1 MKADHLQVIW
11 SGCRVAIELIG
22 IDQSREK
29 MAFQIVPDELA
40 DFPRGFVGESTPL
53 AKALIGHTAGERVA
67 YRVDDIREV
76 VILGVE
82 VAEGLPDRSVIERRE
97 AVLRKA
103 LRQSELSNLIS
114 FAASFNSKWGD
125 YDPESLVDEWEQDS

>member
-1 MKADHLQVIW
+1 MNADHLQVIW

-22 IDQSREK
+22 VDQSREK

-53 AKALIGHTAGERVA
+53 AKALIGHTAGETVA
-67 YRVDDIREV
+67 YPVDDIREV

-103 LRQSELSNLIS
+103 LRQSELANLIS
-114 FAASFNSKWGD
+114 FAASFNSKWGN